1 VRSKSPS
8 LLSKRRKTLER
19 VGVIERVATG
29 RGKPVEY
36 LLTPA
41 GKELFPIVEQMGV
54 WGQRGARGDVRA
66 RHMDASLLMW
76 DIRRNV
82 DSAQLPPERVVVHFH
97 VRGPRR
103 RGQPGRPMK

>member
-1 VRSKSPS
+1 
-8 LLSKRRKTLER
+8 
-19 VGVIERVATG
+19 
-29 RGKPVEY
+29 
-36 LLTPA
+36 
-41 GKELFPIVEQMGV
+41 
-54 WGQRGARGDVRA
+54 
-66 RHMDASLLMW
+66 MDASLLMW